1 MATHTTITPP
11 VAVEAQIRMS
21 CAFTLRFGDLLN
33 YLASHIHAERDLDRT
48 SLADPAYQR
57 RLDRADAASLRL
69 YDVLAQ
75 LTAMPASDAT
85 TAPLRR
91 MALIVAT
98 LVREGTATAFFR
110 YADSRDDFA
119 EFLAIPGDGPIE
131 ARIRHLLAAADKRI
145 AAMAGLSCYIQD
157 GAALDAEPDLIAA

>member
-11 VAVEAQIRMS
+11 VAVEAPIRMPRP
-21 CAFTLRFGDLLN
+21 FTLRFVDLLN
-33 YLASHIHAERDLDRT
+33 ALASHIHAERDLDRT

-57 RLDRADAASLRL
+57 RLDRAETASLRL

-75 LTAMPASDAT
+75 LTAMPVPDET

-98 LVREGTATAFFR
+98 LVREGSATPFRR
-110 YADSRDDFA
+110 YAESRHDFA
-119 EFLAIPGDGPIE
+119 EFLAVPGDGPLE
-131 ARIRHLLAAADKRI
+131 ARVRHMIAAADKRI
-145 AAMAGLSCYIQD
+145 AAMAKLSLYRSD
-157 GAALDAEPDLIAA
+157 GAALQPDLIAA